1 MRLLRRDDEGSDV
14 LGEVVDLSAAV
25 HIRLYLKDACVD
37 GLGAG
42 LLAGGL
48 AATVRVQRLLS
59 GTQLLPARNYRR
71 GVHACRP
78 RPGARGNQYLTPD
91 CT

>member
-42 LLAGGL
+42 LLAGIGGNR
-48 AATVRVQRLLS
+48 ARATTPFRYSTAS
-59 GTQLLPARNYRR
+59 GTQLPPWRAR
-71 GVHACRP
+71 VQAT
-78 RPGARGNQYLTPD
+78 AR
-91 CT
+91 C